1 MIERNTNII
10 WKKGM
15 VVMRKTVVI
24 SPYEKNI
31 SGTLTHFVENQTL
44 HIKLNL
50 SARCGENDIL
60 RLYALSTSH
69 AALDPYLAEIYDGN
83 SGSFPEAKIE
93 EKDVLG
99 TGYKIPDFDTFVITR
114 YNEQK
119 EEAIAAAFLGLE
131 WSAAKF
137 LKKDTNANSP
147 TPDTPMDRA
156 KEILGK
162 RKGTLQS
169 QKTDMYANEFRA
181 NASKYHTV
189 SLQGADGYSWYKIT
203 DAKSITRL
211 SGVAHALSN
220 SNAISALKQSGH
232 YLAGI
237 CKSDFHHIAI
247 AIPECRHICPMPQLS
262 DCCEYVDGYHIA
274 GIFLAN
280 DGQYF
285 EKCLQKA

>member
-1 MIERNTNII
+1 MQ
-10 WKKGM
+10 
-15 VVMRKTVVI
+15 KTVVI

-31 SGTLTHFVENQTL
+31 SGTLTHFVENGTM
-44 HIKLNL
+44 HIKLNI
-50 SARCGENDIL
+50 SAKCSENDIL

-69 AALDPYLAEIYDGN
+69 ASLEPYLAEIYDGCC
-83 SGSFPEAKIE
+83 GIFPESKTE

-114 YNEQK
+114 YNEHK

-137 LKKDTNANSP
+137 LKKDNSEQAP
-147 TPDTPMDRA
+147 QPDTPMDRA
-156 KEILGK
+156 RQILDK
-162 RKGTLQS
+162 RKSTSPIGN
-169 QKTDMYANEFRA
+169 TDIYANEFR
-181 NASKYHTV
+181 TV
-189 SLQGADGYSWYKIT
+189 SEKYDTVTLKGAEDYKWYKIT
-203 DAKSITRL
+203 GTKSISKL
-211 SGVAHALSN
+211 SAVAHALSN
-220 SNAISALKQSGH
+220 RNAISALEQSGH

-237 CKSDFHHIAI
+237 CKNDFHHIAI
-247 AIPECRHICPMPQLS
+247 AIPACRHICPMPQLS

-274 GIFLAN
+274 GIFLAK